1 MQQNPMIYQLYAVTA
16 PAADLAEQVKRAIA
30 GGITM
35 LQIREKN
42 CTTKRRI
49 ELAYPILQLCRDAGI
64 PCIIDD
70 DAEAAKI
77 LGADGVHVGQRD
89 MKIQQA
95 REILG
100 DQAIIGTS
108 AHNVAEALQAER
120 DGATYLGCGAVFS
133 TQTKHDATF
142 LPHDVLCDI
151 RQAVSIPVV
160 AIGGINAQNIPK
172 LYDTGIDGVAV
183 VSAVFGQPNVE
194 AAAQA
199 MRELTAQ
206 NTLGVQGICPV
217 PAEFLKQQIAAVC
230 EDIPPAAVKVGMVYD
245 TPQILAIA
253 EAVAQYQLPH
263 VVVDPV
269 MVATSGDPLLK
280 QQAQQALTEQLFPLA
295 ELLTPNLP
303 EAEQLTGTSITSPPQ
318 MEQAARQLSETYHT
332 AVLLKGGHSVGSCN
346 DLLYAAG
353 TATWFSGQRTDTP
366 NTHGTGCTLSSAIAS
381 FLAQGA
387 SLEESVRRGK
397 AYISGAIAAGLS
409 LGHGH
414 GPIAHNYA
422 ILKAIS
428 HKDCATD
435 ACEKIRNRL

>member
-1 MQQNPMIYQLYAVTA
+1 MA
-16 PAADLAEQVKRAIA
+16 PVLTIAGSDSSGGAGVQADLKTM
-30 GGITM
+30 TM
-35 LQIREKN
+35 LG
-42 CTTKRRI
+42 CF
-49 ELAYPILQLCRDAGI
+49 G
-64 PCIIDD
+64 
-70 DAEAAKI
+70 
-77 LGADGVHVGQRD
+77 
-89 MKIQQA
+89 MS
-95 REILG
+95 
-100 DQAIIGTS
+100 AIT
-108 AHNVAEALQAER
+108 A
-120 DGATYLGCGAVFS
+120 
-133 TQTKHDATF
+133 
-142 LPHDVLCDI
+142 
-151 RQAVSIPVV
+151 
-160 AIGGINAQNIPK
+160 
-172 LYDTGIDGVAV
+172 
-183 VSAVFGQPNVE
+183 
-194 AAAQA
+194 
-199 MRELTAQ
+199 LTAQ

-422 ILKAIS
+422 ILKAIP

>member
-1 MQQNPMIYQLYAVTA
+1 MA
-16 PAADLAEQVKRAIA
+16 PVLTIAGSDSSGGAGVQADLKTM
-30 GGITM
+30 TM
-35 LQIREKN
+35 LG
-42 CTTKRRI
+42 CF
-49 ELAYPILQLCRDAGI
+49 G
-64 PCIIDD
+64 
-70 DAEAAKI
+70 
-77 LGADGVHVGQRD
+77 
-89 MKIQQA
+89 MS
-95 REILG
+95 
-100 DQAIIGTS
+100 AIT
-108 AHNVAEALQAER
+108 A
-120 DGATYLGCGAVFS
+120 
-133 TQTKHDATF
+133 
-142 LPHDVLCDI
+142 
-151 RQAVSIPVV
+151 
-160 AIGGINAQNIPK
+160 
-172 LYDTGIDGVAV
+172 
-183 VSAVFGQPNVE
+183 
-194 AAAQA
+194 
-199 MRELTAQ
+199 LTAQ

-280 QQAQQALTEQLFPLA
+280 QQAQQTLTEQLFPLA

>member
-1 MQQNPMIYQLYAVTA
+1 MTIA
-16 PAADLAEQVKRAIA
+16 PVLTIAGSDSSGGAGVQADLKTM
-30 GGITM
+30 TM
-35 LQIREKN
+35 LG
-42 CTTKRRI
+42 CF
-49 ELAYPILQLCRDAGI
+49 G
-64 PCIIDD
+64 
-70 DAEAAKI
+70 
-77 LGADGVHVGQRD
+77 
-89 MKIQQA
+89 MS
-95 REILG
+95 
-100 DQAIIGTS
+100 AIT
-108 AHNVAEALQAER
+108 A
-120 DGATYLGCGAVFS
+120 
-133 TQTKHDATF
+133 
-142 LPHDVLCDI
+142 
-151 RQAVSIPVV
+151 
-160 AIGGINAQNIPK
+160 
-172 LYDTGIDGVAV
+172 
-183 VSAVFGQPNVE
+183 
-194 AAAQA
+194 
-199 MRELTAQ
+199 LTAQ

-414 GPIAHNYA
+414 GPIAHNYT
-422 ILKAIS
+422 ILK
-428 HKDCATD
+428 KDYIT
-435 ACEKIRNRL
+435 

>member
-1 MQQNPMIYQLYAVTA
+1 MTIA
-16 PAADLAEQVKRAIA
+16 PVLTIAGSDSSGGAGVQADLKTV
-30 GGITM
+30 TM
-35 LQIREKN
+35 LG
-42 CTTKRRI
+42 CF
-49 ELAYPILQLCRDAGI
+49 G
-64 PCIIDD
+64 
-70 DAEAAKI
+70 
-77 LGADGVHVGQRD
+77 
-89 MKIQQA
+89 MS
-95 REILG
+95 
-100 DQAIIGTS
+100 AIT
-108 AHNVAEALQAER
+108 A
-120 DGATYLGCGAVFS
+120 
-133 TQTKHDATF
+133 
-142 LPHDVLCDI
+142 
-151 RQAVSIPVV
+151 
-160 AIGGINAQNIPK
+160 
-172 LYDTGIDGVAV
+172 
-183 VSAVFGQPNVE
+183 
-194 AAAQA
+194 
-199 MRELTAQ
+199 LTAQ

-422 ILKAIS
+422 ILRQHRTKLVRKVRCQIFRQIAQKFRR
-428 HKDCATD
+428 HTAG
-435 ACEKIRNRL
+435 RNLS

>member
-1 MQQNPMIYQLYAVTA
+1 MTIA
-16 PAADLAEQVKRAIA
+16 PVLTIAGSDSSGGAGVQADLKTM
-30 GGITM
+30 TM
-35 LQIREKN
+35 LG
-42 CTTKRRI
+42 CF
-49 ELAYPILQLCRDAGI
+49 G
-64 PCIIDD
+64 
-70 DAEAAKI
+70 
-77 LGADGVHVGQRD
+77 
-89 MKIQQA
+89 MS
-95 REILG
+95 
-100 DQAIIGTS
+100 AIT
-108 AHNVAEALQAER
+108 A
-120 DGATYLGCGAVFS
+120 
-133 TQTKHDATF
+133 
-142 LPHDVLCDI
+142 
-151 RQAVSIPVV
+151 
-160 AIGGINAQNIPK
+160 
-172 LYDTGIDGVAV
+172 
-183 VSAVFGQPNVE
+183 
-194 AAAQA
+194 
-199 MRELTAQ
+199 LTAQ

-332 AVLLKGGHSVGSCN
+332 AVLLKGGHSMGSCN

-422 ILKAIS
+422 ILKAIP

>member
-1 MQQNPMIYQLYAVTA
+1 MTIA
-16 PAADLAEQVKRAIA
+16 PVLTIAGSDSSGGAGVQADLKTM
-30 GGITM
+30 TM
-35 LQIREKN
+35 LG
-42 CTTKRRI
+42 CF
-49 ELAYPILQLCRDAGI
+49 G
-64 PCIIDD
+64 
-70 DAEAAKI
+70 
-77 LGADGVHVGQRD
+77 
-89 MKIQQA
+89 MS
-95 REILG
+95 
-100 DQAIIGTS
+100 AIT
-108 AHNVAEALQAER
+108 A
-120 DGATYLGCGAVFS
+120 
-133 TQTKHDATF
+133 
-142 LPHDVLCDI
+142 
-151 RQAVSIPVV
+151 
-160 AIGGINAQNIPK
+160 
-172 LYDTGIDGVAV
+172 
-183 VSAVFGQPNVE
+183 
-194 AAAQA
+194 
-199 MRELTAQ
+199 LTAQ

-422 ILKAIS
+422 ILKAIP

>member
-1 MQQNPMIYQLYAVTA
+1 MTIA
-16 PAADLAEQVKRAIA
+16 PVLTIAGSDSSGGAGVQADLKTM
-30 GGITM
+30 TM
-35 LQIREKN
+35 LG
-42 CTTKRRI
+42 CF
-49 ELAYPILQLCRDAGI
+49 G
-64 PCIIDD
+64 
-70 DAEAAKI
+70 
-77 LGADGVHVGQRD
+77 
-89 MKIQQA
+89 MS
-95 REILG
+95 
-100 DQAIIGTS
+100 AIT
-108 AHNVAEALQAER
+108 A
-120 DGATYLGCGAVFS
+120 
-133 TQTKHDATF
+133 
-142 LPHDVLCDI
+142 
-151 RQAVSIPVV
+151 
-160 AIGGINAQNIPK
+160 
-172 LYDTGIDGVAV
+172 
-183 VSAVFGQPNVE
+183 
-194 AAAQA
+194 
-199 MRELTAQ
+199 LTAQ

-253 EAVAQYQLPH
+253 EVVAQYQLPH

-280 QQAQQALTEQLFPLA
+280 QQAQQA
-295 ELLTPNLP
+295 LTPNLP

-397 AYISGAIAAGLS
+397 AYISDAIAAGLS

-422 ILKAIS
+422 ILK
-428 HKDCATD
+428 KDHIT
-435 ACEKIRNRL
+435 

>member
-1 MQQNPMIYQLYAVTA
+1 MTIA
-16 PAADLAEQVKRAIA
+16 PVLTIAGSDSSGGAGVQADLKTM
-30 GGITM
+30 TM
-35 LQIREKN
+35 LG
-42 CTTKRRI
+42 CF
-49 ELAYPILQLCRDAGI
+49 G
-64 PCIIDD
+64 
-70 DAEAAKI
+70 
-77 LGADGVHVGQRD
+77 
-89 MKIQQA
+89 MS
-95 REILG
+95 
-100 DQAIIGTS
+100 AIT
-108 AHNVAEALQAER
+108 A
-120 DGATYLGCGAVFS
+120 
-133 TQTKHDATF
+133 
-142 LPHDVLCDI
+142 
-151 RQAVSIPVV
+151 
-160 AIGGINAQNIPK
+160 
-172 LYDTGIDGVAV
+172 
-183 VSAVFGQPNVE
+183 
-194 AAAQA
+194 
-199 MRELTAQ
+199 LTAQ

-397 AYISGAIAAGLS
+397 AYISDAIAAGLS

-422 ILKAIS
+422 ILKAIP

>member
-1 MQQNPMIYQLYAVTA
+1 MTIA
-16 PAADLAEQVKRAIA
+16 PVLTIAGSDSSGGAGVQADLKTM
-30 GGITM
+30 TM
-35 LQIREKN
+35 LG
-42 CTTKRRI
+42 CF
-49 ELAYPILQLCRDAGI
+49 G
-64 PCIIDD
+64 
-70 DAEAAKI
+70 
-77 LGADGVHVGQRD
+77 
-89 MKIQQA
+89 MS
-95 REILG
+95 
-100 DQAIIGTS
+100 AIT
-108 AHNVAEALQAER
+108 A
-120 DGATYLGCGAVFS
+120 
-133 TQTKHDATF
+133 
-142 LPHDVLCDI
+142 
-151 RQAVSIPVV
+151 
-160 AIGGINAQNIPK
+160 
-172 LYDTGIDGVAV
+172 
-183 VSAVFGQPNVE
+183 
-194 AAAQA
+194 
-199 MRELTAQ
+199 LTAQ

-217 PAEFLKQQIAAVC
+217 PAEFLKQQIVAVC

-332 AVLLKGGHSVGSCN
+332 AVLLKGGHSMGSCN

-397 AYISGAIAAGLS
+397 AYISDAIAEGLS

-422 ILKAIS
+422 ILRKHCIKPA
-428 HKDCATD
+428 
-435 ACEKIRNRL
+435 

>member
-1 MQQNPMIYQLYAVTA
+1 MTIA
-16 PAADLAEQVKRAIA
+16 PVLTIAGSDSSGGAGVQADLKTM
-30 GGITM
+30 TM
-35 LQIREKN
+35 LG
-42 CTTKRRI
+42 CF
-49 ELAYPILQLCRDAGI
+49 G
-64 PCIIDD
+64 
-70 DAEAAKI
+70 
-77 LGADGVHVGQRD
+77 
-89 MKIQQA
+89 M
-95 REILG
+95 
-100 DQAIIGTS
+100 S
-108 AHNVAEALQAER
+108 A
-120 DGATYLGCGAVFS
+120 S
-133 TQTKHDATF
+133 TA
-142 LPHDVLCDI
+142 
-151 RQAVSIPVV
+151 
-160 AIGGINAQNIPK
+160 
-172 LYDTGIDGVAV
+172 
-183 VSAVFGQPNVE
+183 
-194 AAAQA
+194 
-199 MRELTAQ
+199 LTAQ

-397 AYISGAIAAGLS
+397 AYISDAIAAGLS

-422 ILKAIS
+422 ILK
-428 HKDCATD
+428 KDHIT
-435 ACEKIRNRL
+435 

>member
-1 MQQNPMIYQLYAVTA
+1 MTIA
-16 PAADLAEQVKRAIA
+16 PVLTIAGSDSSGGAGVQADLKTM
-30 GGITM
+30 TM
-35 LQIREKN
+35 LG
-42 CTTKRRI
+42 CF
-49 ELAYPILQLCRDAGI
+49 G
-64 PCIIDD
+64 
-70 DAEAAKI
+70 
-77 LGADGVHVGQRD
+77 
-89 MKIQQA
+89 MS
-95 REILG
+95 
-100 DQAIIGTS
+100 AIT
-108 AHNVAEALQAER
+108 A
-120 DGATYLGCGAVFS
+120 
-133 TQTKHDATF
+133 
-142 LPHDVLCDI
+142 
-151 RQAVSIPVV
+151 
-160 AIGGINAQNIPK
+160 
-172 LYDTGIDGVAV
+172 
-183 VSAVFGQPNVE
+183 
-194 AAAQA
+194 
-199 MRELTAQ
+199 LTAQ

-280 QQAQQALTEQLFPLA
+280 QQAQQTLTEQLFPLA

>member
-1 MQQNPMIYQLYAVTA
+1 MTIA
-16 PAADLAEQVKRAIA
+16 PVLTIAGSDSSGGAGIQADLKAM
-30 GGITM
+30 TM
-35 LQIREKN
+35 LG
-42 CTTKRRI
+42 CF
-49 ELAYPILQLCRDAGI
+49 G
-64 PCIIDD
+64 
-70 DAEAAKI
+70 
-77 LGADGVHVGQRD
+77 
-89 MKIQQA
+89 MS
-95 REILG
+95 
-100 DQAIIGTS
+100 AIT
-108 AHNVAEALQAER
+108 A
-120 DGATYLGCGAVFS
+120 
-133 TQTKHDATF
+133 
-142 LPHDVLCDI
+142 
-151 RQAVSIPVV
+151 
-160 AIGGINAQNIPK
+160 
-172 LYDTGIDGVAV
+172 
-183 VSAVFGQPNVE
+183 
-194 AAAQA
+194 
-199 MRELTAQ
+199 LTAQ

-253 EAVAQYQLPH
+253 EAVEQYQLPH

-280 QQAQQALTEQLFPLA
+280 QQAQQALTERLFPLA

-346 DLLYAAG
+346 DLLYTAG

-422 ILKAIS
+422 ILKAIP

-435 ACEKIRNRL
+435 ASSNFSSDETKSGVNT

>member
-1 MQQNPMIYQLYAVTA
+1 MTIA
-16 PAADLAEQVKRAIA
+16 PVLTIAGSDSSGGAGVQADLKTM
-30 GGITM
+30 TM
-35 LQIREKN
+35 LG
-42 CTTKRRI
+42 CF
-49 ELAYPILQLCRDAGI
+49 G
-64 PCIIDD
+64 
-70 DAEAAKI
+70 
-77 LGADGVHVGQRD
+77 
-89 MKIQQA
+89 MS
-95 REILG
+95 
-100 DQAIIGTS
+100 AIT
-108 AHNVAEALQAER
+108 A
-120 DGATYLGCGAVFS
+120 
-133 TQTKHDATF
+133 
-142 LPHDVLCDI
+142 
-151 RQAVSIPVV
+151 
-160 AIGGINAQNIPK
+160 
-172 LYDTGIDGVAV
+172 
-183 VSAVFGQPNVE
+183 
-194 AAAQA
+194 
-199 MRELTAQ
+199 LTAQ

-422 ILKAIS
+422 ILKAIP

-435 ACEKIRNRL
+435 ASSNFSSDETKSGVNT

>member
-1 MQQNPMIYQLYAVTA
+1 MTIA
-16 PAADLAEQVKRAIA
+16 PVLTIAGSDSSGGAGVQADLKTM
-30 GGITM
+30 TM
-35 LQIREKN
+35 LG
-42 CTTKRRI
+42 CF
-49 ELAYPILQLCRDAGI
+49 G
-64 PCIIDD
+64 
-70 DAEAAKI
+70 
-77 LGADGVHVGQRD
+77 
-89 MKIQQA
+89 MS
-95 REILG
+95 
-100 DQAIIGTS
+100 AIT
-108 AHNVAEALQAER
+108 A
-120 DGATYLGCGAVFS
+120 
-133 TQTKHDATF
+133 
-142 LPHDVLCDI
+142 
-151 RQAVSIPVV
+151 
-160 AIGGINAQNIPK
+160 
-172 LYDTGIDGVAV
+172 
-183 VSAVFGQPNVE
+183 
-194 AAAQA
+194 
-199 MRELTAQ
+199 LTAQ

-409 LGHGH
+409 LGHGP

-422 ILKAIS
+422 ILKAIP

>member
-1 MQQNPMIYQLYAVTA
+1 MTIA
-16 PAADLAEQVKRAIA
+16 PVLTIAGSDSSGGAGVQADLKTM
-30 GGITM
+30 TM
-35 LQIREKN
+35 LG
-42 CTTKRRI
+42 CF
-49 ELAYPILQLCRDAGI
+49 G
-64 PCIIDD
+64 
-70 DAEAAKI
+70 
-77 LGADGVHVGQRD
+77 
-89 MKIQQA
+89 MS
-95 REILG
+95 
-100 DQAIIGTS
+100 AIT
-108 AHNVAEALQAER
+108 A
-120 DGATYLGCGAVFS
+120 
-133 TQTKHDATF
+133 
-142 LPHDVLCDI
+142 
-151 RQAVSIPVV
+151 
-160 AIGGINAQNIPK
+160 
-172 LYDTGIDGVAV
+172 
-183 VSAVFGQPNVE
+183 
-194 AAAQA
+194 
-199 MRELTAQ
+199 LTAQ

-353 TATWFSGQRTDTP
+353 TSTWFSGQRTDTP

-422 ILKAIS
+422 ILKAIP

>member
-1 MQQNPMIYQLYAVTA
+1 MTIA
-16 PAADLAEQVKRAIA
+16 PVLTIAGSDSSGGAGVQADLKTM
-30 GGITM
+30 TM
-35 LQIREKN
+35 LG
-42 CTTKRRI
+42 CF
-49 ELAYPILQLCRDAGI
+49 G
-64 PCIIDD
+64 
-70 DAEAAKI
+70 
-77 LGADGVHVGQRD
+77 
-89 MKIQQA
+89 MS
-95 REILG
+95 
-100 DQAIIGTS
+100 AIT
-108 AHNVAEALQAER
+108 A
-120 DGATYLGCGAVFS
+120 
-133 TQTKHDATF
+133 
-142 LPHDVLCDI
+142 
-151 RQAVSIPVV
+151 
-160 AIGGINAQNIPK
+160 
-172 LYDTGIDGVAV
+172 
-183 VSAVFGQPNVE
+183 
-194 AAAQA
+194 
-199 MRELTAQ
+199 LTAQ

-366 NTHGTGCTLSSAIAS
+366 NTAPAAPCPRRLHLFWHRGLRWKKASAA
-381 FLAQGA
+381 
-387 SLEESVRRGK
+387 ERR
-397 AYISGAIAAGLS
+397 ISAVPLRQACRW
-409 LGHGH
+409 
-414 GPIAHNYA
+414 
-422 ILKAIS
+422 
-428 HKDCATD
+428 DTD
-435 ACEKIRNRL
+435 TDRLHITMQF

>member
-1 MQQNPMIYQLYAVTA
+1 MTIA
-16 PAADLAEQVKRAIA
+16 PVLTIAGSDSSGGAGVQADLKTM
-30 GGITM
+30 TM
-35 LQIREKN
+35 LG
-42 CTTKRRI
+42 CF
-49 ELAYPILQLCRDAGI
+49 G
-64 PCIIDD
+64 
-70 DAEAAKI
+70 
-77 LGADGVHVGQRD
+77 
-89 MKIQQA
+89 MS
-95 REILG
+95 
-100 DQAIIGTS
+100 AIT
-108 AHNVAEALQAER
+108 A
-120 DGATYLGCGAVFS
+120 
-133 TQTKHDATF
+133 
-142 LPHDVLCDI
+142 
-151 RQAVSIPVV
+151 
-160 AIGGINAQNIPK
+160 
-172 LYDTGIDGVAV
+172 
-183 VSAVFGQPNVE
+183 
-194 AAAQA
+194 
-199 MRELTAQ
+199 LTAQ

-253 EAVAQYQLPH
+253 EAVAQYQLPR

-332 AVLLKGGHSVGSCN
+332 AVLLKGGHSMGSCN

>member
-1 MQQNPMIYQLYAVTA
+1 MTIA
-16 PAADLAEQVKRAIA
+16 PVLTIAGSDSSGGAGVQADLKTM
-30 GGITM
+30 TM
-35 LQIREKN
+35 LG
-42 CTTKRRI
+42 CF
-49 ELAYPILQLCRDAGI
+49 G
-64 PCIIDD
+64 
-70 DAEAAKI
+70 
-77 LGADGVHVGQRD
+77 
-89 MKIQQA
+89 MS
-95 REILG
+95 
-100 DQAIIGTS
+100 AIT
-108 AHNVAEALQAER
+108 A
-120 DGATYLGCGAVFS
+120 
-133 TQTKHDATF
+133 
-142 LPHDVLCDI
+142 
-151 RQAVSIPVV
+151 
-160 AIGGINAQNIPK
+160 
-172 LYDTGIDGVAV
+172 
-183 VSAVFGQPNVE
+183 
-194 AAAQA
+194 
-199 MRELTAQ
+199 LTAQ

-366 NTHGTGCTLSSAIAS
+366 NTHGTGCTLSYGSGSTTTMTACRTKQMMRRIPQRTRRQLKMLPSRQYSIIMTAAS
-381 FLAQGA
+381 GSRTTRRIQPAQAQMQTANTHWRICPPG
-387 SLEESVRRGK
+387 
-397 AYISGAIAAGLS
+397 
-409 LGHGH
+409 
-414 GPIAHNYA
+414 
-422 ILKAIS
+422 
-428 HKDCATD
+428 
-435 ACEKIRNRL
+435 

>member
-1 MQQNPMIYQLYAVTA
+1 MA
-16 PAADLAEQVKRAIA
+16 PVLTIAGSDSSGGAGVQADLKTM
-30 GGITM
+30 TM
-35 LQIREKN
+35 LG
-42 CTTKRRI
+42 CF
-49 ELAYPILQLCRDAGI
+49 G
-64 PCIIDD
+64 
-70 DAEAAKI
+70 
-77 LGADGVHVGQRD
+77 
-89 MKIQQA
+89 MS
-95 REILG
+95 
-100 DQAIIGTS
+100 AIT
-108 AHNVAEALQAER
+108 A
-120 DGATYLGCGAVFS
+120 
-133 TQTKHDATF
+133 
-142 LPHDVLCDI
+142 
-151 RQAVSIPVV
+151 
-160 AIGGINAQNIPK
+160 
-172 LYDTGIDGVAV
+172 
-183 VSAVFGQPNVE
+183 
-194 AAAQA
+194 
-199 MRELTAQ
+199 LTAQ

-332 AVLLKGGHSVGSCN
+332 AVLLKGGHSMGSCN

-422 ILKAIS
+422 ILKAIP